1 MLPDVRQKIT
11 DGGLG
16 TASSSGEG
24 THLKI
29 GVSSTASKNQI
40 LILTAQD
47 DIKAKLGNGP
57 LTDAVMDS
65 IQAGSQSIYCISTTG
80 NTPGT
85 KSNIEKTGTGAAT
98 YAVNGDPNNNYEII
112 IEVVKGGNL
121 NEATYICSINGGES
135 YTQEKTIP
143 VDGTVVV
150 EGTGLSIKFTAAA
163 SPEDSF
169 KAGDIYSFKA
179 TAPNMTNA
187 EVLDAV
193 SLAKKSTYIYE
204 FIHVVGESD
213 ETLWAALASE
223 ADNMFNNSFIP
234 IYFVLE
240 ARNIKDTES
249 VDQYVS
255 SLVTA
260 RHTIN
265 SYRIEVV
272 VTRALLSSIDKT
284 TREINA
290 AGTVAGTFAKA
301 NVAQSVGEVDSFP
314 LNGILKLLPEGIENY
329 NTVLDEAGFTT
340 IRQYIGYEGFFVTN
354 ARLFAPSGS
363 DYQYAETLRTMNKA
377 CREVRKQAIRFEQ
390 GQADTEGIDNLKEH
404 LQVPLDLMSSPN
416 TRELQSGEITIP
428 DGQDILGTSTLKV
441 KISMVPIPIMRNIDI
456 EMGMKNPFIKS

>member
-16 TASSSGEG
+16 IVSAAGEG
-24 THLKI
+24 VHLKI

-40 LILTAQD
+40 LIVTAQD

-65 IQAGSQSIYCISTTG
+65 IQAGSQQIYCISTTG

-85 KSNIEKTGTGAAT
+85 KTNIEKTGTGAAT
-98 YAVNGDPNNNYEII
+98 FALSGDPNNNYEVILQI
-112 IEVVKGGNL
+112 VQGGNL
-121 NEATYICSINGGES
+121 NEATYIYSVNGGES

-143 VDGTVVV
+143 VDGNVSID
-150 EGTGLSIKFTAAA
+150 GTGLSIKFTAAA
-163 SPEDSF
+163 SPQDSF

-179 TAPNMTNA
+179 TAPKMTNA

-193 SLAKKSTYIYE
+193 SLAEKSVYVYE

-213 ETLWAALASE
+213 VSLWAALASE
-223 ADNMFNNSFIP
+223 AENMFNNLFIP
-234 IYFVLE
+234 IYFIFE
-240 ARNIKDTES
+240 ARNIQDGETL
-249 VDQYVS
+249 DQYVNY
-255 SLVTA
+255 LVTS
-260 RHTIN
+260 RQKVN

-284 TREINA
+284 TREVST
-290 AGTVAGTFAKA
+290 AGTIAGTFAKA
-301 NVAQSVGEVDSFP
+301 SVAQSVGEVQSFP

-354 ARLFAPSGS
+354 ARMFAPAGS

-377 CREVRKQAIRFEQ
+377 CREVRKQALRFEQ
-390 GQADTEGIDNLKEH
+390 SQADTEGIDNLKEN
-404 LQVPLDLMSSPN
+404 LQVPLDLMCSPN
-416 TRELQSGEITIP
+416 VRELQSGEITIP

-456 EMGMKNPFIKS
+456 EMGMKNPFVKS